1 MTEEEEEKARIQFFE
16 LYADIPK
23 ARTIPEF
30 EFFAELAVGYQRGC
44 LWWIGDLA
52 LAIER
57 QNPREQD
64 HIWPVGTSPE
74 MIDRCKAVAAAYP
87 KEDRNPLAS
96 WSTHMKMAKRPDRV
110 AAVEATVDAGQNT
123 DEAKRNPPPVQE
135 EPKQLER
142 KPDPVVEK
150 PPEEP
155 VASKPRR
162 GLLLAID
169 VNYYAHRMFTKVGVD
184 TANQLTEWLKRL
196 INRLQEEFGLTDL
209 VFCFDSPASFRRE
222 LTKGWEQPYKERTVK
237 DPELVIQLN
246 QLPDLL
252 KRQNWLC
259 VTIDLMEADDVMAS
273 YAAQFDGRVI
283 LMTADKDLRQ
293 CLSSRVNILRDMSW
307 EENPH
312 TGDMI
317 PQYQWIISQWKPRR
331 PDDEKPENISCH
343 MTDGLNYLG
352 AAVKG
357 IRPDQWPDF
366 QAIAGDSVDDI
377 AGVAGIG
384 GKGAMDLILAHG
396 SLEGV
401 IAACKDGTANL
412 SAKKL
417 DAVLEF
423 SPRAGDTLL
432 LTRMRTDL
440 EVPKTTRLV

>member
-1 MTEEEEEKARIQFFE
+1 MTEEEEEKAMIQFFE
-16 LYADIPK
+16 LYADVPV
-23 ARTIPEF
+23 ARTLPEF

-52 LAIER
+52 LAVER
-57 QNPREQD
+57 QQPRERD

-96 WSTHMKMAKRPDRV
+96 WSTHMKLSKRPDRV
-110 AAVEATVDAGQNT
+110 AAVQATVDAGQNS
-123 DEAKRNPPPVQE
+123 DEARRDPPPVQDTPVQE
-135 EPKQLER
+135 TVAE
-142 KPDPVVEK
+142 KPPEPVVEK
-150 PPEEP
+150 PKSR
-155 VASKPRR
+155 A
-162 GLLLAID
+162 LLMAVD
-169 VNYYAHRMFTKVGVD
+169 VNYYAHRMFTKSGVD

-196 INRLQEEFGLTDL
+196 IARMQQEFGLTDV
-209 VFCFDSPASFRRE
+209 VFCFDAKNSWRRDVTE
-222 LTKGWEQPYKERTVK
+222 GWEQPYKERTVK
-237 DPELVIQLN
+237 DPELVIQLE
-246 QLPDLL
+246 QLPDLFR
-252 KRQNWLC
+252 KNNWLC
-259 VTIDLMEADDVMAS
+259 VTVDTMEADDVMAS

-293 CLSSRVNILRDMSW
+293 CLSSRVNILRDITW

-312 TGDMI
+312 SGDMI
-317 PQYQWIISQWKPRR
+317 PQYQWIVGLWKPRK
-331 PDDEKPENISCH
+331 PGDEKPENVSCH

-357 IRPDQWPDF
+357 ISPEQWPHF

-396 SLEGV
+396 TVQGV

-412 SAKKL
+412 TAKKL

-423 SPRAGDTLL
+423 EPIAEDTLR
-432 LTRMRTDL
+432 LTTMRTDL
-440 EVPKTTRLV
+440 DVPKTTRIV